1 MTKKRWSTE
10 EKYRIVM
17 EALITSEETAEIY
30 RKHGLSPNTFY
41 PWREK
46 FLEAAKAAKAAKAG
60 KSNTA
65 AAKALQKENDR
76 LKTLSAESTSAV
88 DALKKPWRGGSVEG
102 GAASG

>member
-1 MTKKRWSTE
+1 MTKKRWNAE

-17 EALITSEETAEIY
+17 EALTTSEETAEIC

-46 FLEAAKAAKAAKAG
+46 FLEAAKAAMAG
-60 KSNTA
+60 NSNMA

-76 LKTLSAESTSAV
+76 LKMLLAESTLVA
-88 DALKKPWRGGSVEG
+88 DALKKTLEG
-102 GAASG
+102 RKR

>member
-1 MTKKRWSTE
+1 MTKKRWSA

-17 EALITSEETAEIY
+17 EALTTSEETAEIC

-46 FLEAAKAAKAAKAG
+46 FLEAAKAAMAG

-76 LKTLSAESTSAV
+76 LKTLLAESTLAV
-88 DALKKPWRGGSVEG
+88 DALKKSWRGGSVGG

>member
-1 MTKKRWSTE
+1 MTKKRWNAE

-17 EALITSEETAEIY
+17 EALTTSTETAEIC

-46 FLEAAKAAKAAKAG
+46 FLEAGKAAMVG

-65 AAKALQKENDR
+65 ATRALQKENDR
-76 LKTLSAESTSAV
+76 LKTLLAESTLVV
-88 DALKKPWRGGSVEG
+88 DALKKTLEG
-102 GAASG
+102 RRK